1 MPEQFKNAV
10 EPMVLTLTGI
20 LMVPNDVQFSNAC
33 DPIDS
38 NGLTNATPGILEQ
51 FKNVSTPIV
60 VILPAIVSALVI
72 LLQFSNADVPR
83 DVKELGILIVPIDV
97 QFRNAD
103 SVIDRKLPPSATA

>member
-10 EPMVLTLTGI
+10 EPMVLTLSGI
-20 LMVPNDVQFSNAC
+20 FNVPNDVQFSNAC

-51 FKNVSTPIV
+51 FKNVSTPID

-72 LLQFSNADVPR
+72 LLQSSNADVPR
-83 DVKELGILIVPIDV
+83 VVTELGILMIPNVV
-97 QFRNAD
+97 QF
-103 SVIDRKLPPSATA
+103 